1 MALEHLLAAMEKE
14 AAARAK
20 AMLDAAREEA
30 GGIMAVAEAR
40 VARSRAEEV
49 DAVRARLDEE
59 MHRALALER
68 REVRAAVLQSRQ
80 AFLDQV
86 LEAAHDGLAR
96 AAGQADYHATL
107 SADLETALGYLG
119 DAEAR
124 IRTSPGLEKIVAGIT
139 AGKRGIRIEPDD
151 TIRAGFRVEAAD
163 GSVQVDQTLD
173 QRLRDRWPALRIE
186 VLAAPG
192 GGPDA
197 DR

>member
-1 MALEHLLAAMEKE
+1 MALQHLLAAMEKE
-14 AAARAK
+14 AAARAE
-20 AMLDAAREEA
+20 ARLDAAREEA
-30 GGIMAVAEAR
+30 GRILAEAEAR

-49 DAVRARLDEE
+49 DTVRARLDEE

-80 AFLDQV
+80 ALLDQV
-86 LEAAHDGLAR
+86 LEAARAGLAP

-107 SADLETALGYLG
+107 PADLETALAYLG
-119 DAEAR
+119 EVEAR
-124 IRTSPGLEKIVAGIT
+124 IRTSPGLEKIMAGIVP
-139 AGKRGIRIEPDD
+139 GKRRMRIEADE

-173 QRLRDRWPALRIE
+173 QRLRDRWPGLRIE
-186 VLAAPG
+186 VLAALG